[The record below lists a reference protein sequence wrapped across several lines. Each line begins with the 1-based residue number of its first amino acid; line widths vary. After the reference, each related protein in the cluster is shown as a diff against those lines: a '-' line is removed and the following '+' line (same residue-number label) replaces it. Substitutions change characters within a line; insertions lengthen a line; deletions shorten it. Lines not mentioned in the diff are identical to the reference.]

1 MLEPK
6 EFTLASGKKLV
17 INISSFELG
26 TRLSQ
31 ELLKCLKKTKIDLTK
46 DLLSTPF
53 DELLTNGQI
62 LGALAQA
69 FIEALTSEAINEVF
83 WNCAAKCS
91 YDGLRI
97 TRELFTNNITARGDY
112 YQIQFLVIKEN
123 ILPFFPQL
131 HTALVDQQQ

>member
-17 INISSFELG
+17 VNISSFELG
-26 TRLSQ
+26 IRLSQ
-31 ELLKCLKKTKIDLTK
+31 ELLKCLKKSKIDLTK

-53 DELLTNGQI
+53 DQLLVNGTI

-69 FIEALTSEAINEVF
+69 FIEALTSDSLNEIF

-97 TRELFTNNITARGDY
+97 TKELFTNNVEARGDY
-112 YQIQFLVIKEN
+112 YQIQFLVVKEN

-131 HTALVDQQQ
+131 HTALADQQR